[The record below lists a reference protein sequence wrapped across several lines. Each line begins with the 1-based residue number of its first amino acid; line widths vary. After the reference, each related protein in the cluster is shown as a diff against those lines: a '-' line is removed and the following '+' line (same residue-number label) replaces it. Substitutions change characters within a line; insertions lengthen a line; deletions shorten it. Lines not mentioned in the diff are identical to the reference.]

1 MSYTAS
7 NKRKQMSHGSAN
19 GIKSVLVNSADTDAF
34 INLIYHFK
42 LSFDIDELYVTIG
55 GTKRTRKT
63 VPLHGCSLCLLIDLA
78 LFGPLLHSLYNR
90 DWPTRGGRRSVESSS
105 YALSSTYKLAQQ
117 LNPMVIDCLPA
128 IHALTGCDTTSKV
141 GTKGAVFK
149 KSVDFDLIKYENI
162 PTRNLFS

>member
-1 MSYTAS
+1 MNELYS
-7 NKRKQMSHGSAN
+7 KQQEEADDRIMMHISHGSAN

-90 DWPTRGGRRSVESSS
+90 DWPTRGGLWR
-105 YALSSTYKLAQQ
+105 AHPMHLA
-117 LNPMVIDCLPA
+117 
-128 IHALTGCDTTSKV
+128 
-141 GTKGAVFK
+141 
-149 KSVDFDLIKYENI
+149 
-162 PTRNLFS
+162 